1 MDAEEL
7 STAMVAYTTDP
18 GDLDGADFHVVAV
31 PTPIDDAKQ
40 PVVDHLLAASRTV
53 GSHLGRGDIVVY
65 ESTVY
70 PGATEE
76 ECVPALE
83 EASGL
88 RCGSDFSWDTR
99 PSGSTPAVGPTPSPR
114 SPKVVSAQGP
124 ETLEI
129 VAAVYG
135 SVVDG
140 TVHRAP
146 SIEVAEAAK
155 VVENTQRDLNIA
167 LMNEF
172 ALIFDRLG
180 IDTGD
185 VLAAAATKWNFLP
198 FTPGL
203 VGGHCVG
210 VDPYYLTHKAM
221 RLGYEPQMI
230 PRRPA
235 HQRRD
240 GDPRGAQSDR
250 HARS

>member
-1 MDAEEL
+1 M
-7 STAMVAYTTDP
+7 
-18 GDLDGADFHVVAV
+18 
-31 PTPIDDAKQ
+31 
-40 PVVDHLLAASRTV
+40 
-53 GSHLGRGDIVVY
+53 
-65 ESTVY
+65 
-70 PGATEE
+70 
-76 ECVPALE
+76 
-83 EASGL
+83 
-88 RCGSDFSWDTR
+88 
-99 PSGSTPAVGPTPSPR
+99 
-114 SPKVVSAQGP
+114 SAQGP

-146 SIEVAEAAK
+146 SIEVAKIAK

-221 RLGYEPQMI
+221 RLGYELQMI

-240 GDPRGAQSDR
+240 GNPRGAQSDR
-250 HARS
+250 HAHS